1 MPGDAGN
8 GRAVMRGRLLS
19 AVLAVGLAPAAA
31 QAAGFAIKQ
40 QSATAQGNAFAGA
53 TAGAE
58 SPSYMFFNPAALGR
72 FDESSVQLEA
82 SAIFTELR
90 LRDSQAATTAGVP
103 IDGTRRKGDNS
114 DDAVLPSFYGL
125 LAPKES
131 DFRFGLGVNVP
142 FGLGTEYP
150 TGWVGRYHTQKSNLL
165 TVNINPV
172 MAYKATDWLTVAAGL
187 QFQYAEAELE
197 NAVDFGT
204 SGAGAGI
211 IGALPTQ
218 QDGSAKVEGDGWGYG
233 FNIGVLAE
241 PRQGTRL
248 GAAFRSKI
256 DTTLNGD
263 ARFKLDDAGIGAA
276 ISAGTGAFQDVN
288 AETEVNLPPMVSF
301 GVHQDIGDRFAVM
314 AEAQWTGWST
324 FDDLVIEFDNPAQ
337 PDNVTQFEWDDA
349 WFFAVGGTWKP
360 TERLTFRVGA
370 AYDETPTRNRY
381 RTPRIPDSDR
391 YWLAAGIG
399 WQVTNQLSF
408 DLAYTHVFFDDARV
422 RLDGTDE
429 GNAARGDLDAS
440 YRNAIDIVTLAAKWQ
455 F

>member
-1 MPGDAGN
+1 MRLTSVLTVASLTMTP
-8 GRAVMRGRLLS
+8 AV
-19 AVLAVGLAPAAA
+19 AH
-31 QAAGFAIKQ
+31 AAGFAIKQ

-72 FDESSVQLEA
+72 FDQSSVQLEA
-82 SAIFTELR
+82 SAIFTALR
-90 LRDSQAATTAGVP
+90 LRDSEASTTAGVP
-103 IDGTRRKGDNS
+103 IDGATREDDNS
-114 DDAVLPSFYGL
+114 NDAVLPSFYGVL
-125 LAPKES
+125 VPEES
-131 DFRFGLGVNVP
+131 DFRFGLGINVP

-150 TGWVGRYHTQKSNLL
+150 SGWVGRYHTQKSNLL

-172 MAYKATDWLTVAAGL
+172 MAYKATRWLTVAAGL
-187 QFQYAEAELE
+187 QLQWAEAELE
-197 NAVDFGT
+197 NAIDFGT
-204 SGAGAGI
+204 LGAGAGI
-211 IGALPTQ
+211 PGAAPTQ

-233 FNIGVLAE
+233 FNLGVLAE

-256 DTTLNGD
+256 DTQLNGNS
-263 ARFKLDDAGIGAA
+263 RFELDDAGIGAA
-276 ISAGTGAFQDVN
+276 IRAGTGAFRNVD
-288 AETEVNLPPMVSF
+288 AETEVNLPPMVNF

-324 FDDLVIEFDNPAQ
+324 FNDLVIEFDNPAQ
-337 PDNVTQFEWDDA
+337 PDNVTQFDWEDA

-360 TERLTFRVGA
+360 TARLTFRVGA

-399 WQVTNQLSF
+399 YAVTDRLSF
-408 DLAYTHVFFDDARV
+408 DLAYTHVFFDDAHV

-429 GNAARGDLDAS
+429 GNALRGNLDAD
-440 YRNAIDIVTLAAKWQ
+440 YRNAIDIVTLAAKWR

>member
-1 MPGDAGN
+1 
-8 GRAVMRGRLLS
+8 MRI
-19 AVLAVGLAPAAA
+19 AAQVLAASIVGLAPALGT
-31 QAAGFAIKQ
+31 AAGFAIKQ

-72 FDESSVQLEA
+72 FDTSSVQLEA
-82 SAIFTELR
+82 NTVITGLR
-90 LRDSQAATTAGVP
+90 LRDSEAATTAGVP
-103 IDGTRRKGDNS
+103 IDGTRRKGDVS
-114 DDAVLPSFYGL
+114 DDAVLPSFYGV
-125 LAPKES
+125 LAPSES
-131 DFRFGLGVNVP
+131 NFRFGLGINVP
-142 FGLGTEYP
+142 FGLGTDYP
-150 TGWVGRYHTQKSNLL
+150 TNWVGRYHTQKSNLL
-165 TVNINPV
+165 TVNINPAI
-172 MAYKATDWLTVAAGL
+172 AYKATDWLTVAAGL
-187 QFQYAEAELE
+187 QLQWAEAELE

-204 SGAGAGI
+204 LGAGAGI
-211 IGALPTQ
+211 PGAVPTQ

-233 FNIGVLAE
+233 FNLGVLAE

-256 DTTLNGD
+256 KTTLEGD
-263 ARFKLDDAGIGAA
+263 ARFKLDEAGIAAA
-276 ISAGTGAFQDVN
+276 IRAGTGAFQNVD
-288 AETEVNLPPMVSF
+288 AETEVDLPPMASF
-301 GVHQDIGDRFAVM
+301 GIHQDIGERFAVM

-324 FDDLVIEFDNPAQ
+324 FDELVIEFDNPAQ
-337 PDNVTQFEWDDA
+337 PDNLTQFDWDDA

-360 TERLTFRVGA
+360 SEQLTFRVGA

-399 WQVTNQLSF
+399 WQISERLSF

-422 RLDGTDE
+422 RLRGTDD
-429 GNAARGDLDAS
+429 GNALRGDLDAD
-440 YRNAIDIVTLAAKWQ
+440 YRNAIDIVTLAATWR